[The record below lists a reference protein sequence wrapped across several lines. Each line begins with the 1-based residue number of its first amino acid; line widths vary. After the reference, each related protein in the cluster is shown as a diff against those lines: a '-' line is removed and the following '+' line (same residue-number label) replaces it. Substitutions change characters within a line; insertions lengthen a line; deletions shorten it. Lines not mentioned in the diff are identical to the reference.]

1 DAAARHRVLRRD
13 AAEAPRAQVG
23 ALRHAPSA
31 LGTSAG
37 AAAVFR
43 ALLRN
48 VAPLGAK
55 PEGAQGPDAVDAR
68 SRSVERCVPD
78 QSAPAHAAA
87 DGRRPLHARVRSR
100 AARRES
106 RRSSRT
112 RPRACRRPR
121 RDAPRPARGAPLGN
135 GADLA
140 PCESRYLPALRYLST
155 EKVPGSIGAFGT
167 TSSNAIVFVSPLVK
181 VIFIVSSRSDVLSIH
196 RSSFA
201 RFSLICFR
209 F

>member
-48 VAPLGAK
+48 VAPLSAE

-78 QSAPAHAAA
+78 QSAPPHAPP
-87 DGRRPLHARVRSR
+87 DRPRPLH
-100 AARRES
+100 
-106 RRSSRT
+106 
-112 RPRACRRPR
+112 P
-121 RDAPRPARGAPLGN
+121 PL
-135 GADLA
+135 
-140 PCESRYLPALRYLST
+140 R
-155 EKVPGSIGAFGT
+155 
-167 TSSNAIVFVSPLVK
+167 
-181 VIFIVSSRSDVLSIH
+181 
-196 RSSFA
+196 
-201 RFSLICFR
+201 
-209 F
+209 